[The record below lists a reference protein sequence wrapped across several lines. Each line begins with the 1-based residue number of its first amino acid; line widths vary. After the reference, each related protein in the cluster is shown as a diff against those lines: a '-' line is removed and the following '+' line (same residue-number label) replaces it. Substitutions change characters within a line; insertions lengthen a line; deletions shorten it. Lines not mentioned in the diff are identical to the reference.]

1 MKYALILIGI
11 LTKKQGVSS
20 LCTALSL
27 ASFGMHWF
35 GNVELSTFLY
45 IIWIHKIKFM
55 TSWPII
61 VVGWGYDLLEVMI
74 KGKG

>member
-1 MKYALILIGI
+1 MKYALILTGI

-27 ASFGMHWF
+27 ASFG
-35 GNVELSTFLY
+35 NVDLSTFLY

-61 VVGWGYDLLEVMI
+61 VVGWGYDLLEVMFKD
-74 KGKG
+74 KG

>member
-35 GNVELSTFLY
+35 GNVNLSTCQLFSILSGFTKLSL
-45 IIWIHKIKFM
+45 WLPGQ
-55 TSWPII
+55 S
-61 VVGWGYDLLEVMI
+61 
-74 KGKG
+74 